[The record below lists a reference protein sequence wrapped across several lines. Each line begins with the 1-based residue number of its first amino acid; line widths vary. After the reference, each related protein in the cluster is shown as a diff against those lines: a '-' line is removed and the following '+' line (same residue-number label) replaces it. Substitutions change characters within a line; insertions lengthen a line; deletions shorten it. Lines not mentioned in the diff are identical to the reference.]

1 MRYKPGDRITCKYN
15 GPGTVLRL
23 FELNR
28 LEIEFDGTI
37 TNGGEI
43 DNSKKIVTTRST
55 NTGWIKKIN
64 KEQ

>member
-1 MRYKPGDRITCKYN
+1 MRYKSGDRVTCKYN

-23 FELNR
+23 FELDR

-37 TNGGEI
+37 TINGEI

-55 NTGWIKKIN
+55 NTGWIRKID
-64 KEQ
+64 E